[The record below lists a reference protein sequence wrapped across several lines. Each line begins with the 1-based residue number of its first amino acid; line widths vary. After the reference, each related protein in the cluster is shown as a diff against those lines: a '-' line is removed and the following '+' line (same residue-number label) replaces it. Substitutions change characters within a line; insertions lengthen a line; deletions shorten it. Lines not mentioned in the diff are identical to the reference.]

1 MFKVLLAVLSY
12 AWITEPGPIII
23 EQVRP
28 DQKQDP
34 LEEKKEVLKTLDH
47 YPEFK
52 KIKARL

>member
-12 AWITEPGPIII
+12 AWITEPGPIIL
-23 EQVRP
+23 EQVSPR
-28 DQKQDP
+28 QKQDP